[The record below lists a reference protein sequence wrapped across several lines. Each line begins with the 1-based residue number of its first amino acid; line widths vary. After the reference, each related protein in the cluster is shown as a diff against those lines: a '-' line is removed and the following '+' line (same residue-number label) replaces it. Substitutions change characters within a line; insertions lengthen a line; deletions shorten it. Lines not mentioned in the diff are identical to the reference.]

1 MKNMKKLSLVF
12 GFLVLLGNVQA
23 QEQQLPKEE
32 FLFLS
37 TSPVASLHPGET
49 SKVALEIRRSKR
61 YQKSVAELS
70 IGSSLPAGITATY
83 EESTGVLNT
92 ATLVLTANEQAVA
105 GDYNLILNCTVNN
118 KRKGVIVKVKIL

>member
-12 GFLVLLGNVQA
+12 GFLLLFANVRA
-23 QEQQLPKEE
+23 QEQQVPKEE
-32 FLFLS
+32 FLFLATPAA
-37 TSPVASLHPGET
+37 TSIRAGET

-61 YQKSVAELS
+61 YQKSIAELS
-70 IGSSLPAGITATY
+70 VGSSLPAGVTAKY
-83 EESTGVLNT
+83 EESSGVLNT

-118 KRKGVIVKVKIL
+118 KRKGVIVKVKVL